1 MFNNRQEEVK
11 KMLQDNIE
19 FQRIYSKHQQ
29 LDQQVN
35 EAEEGALAVDDI
47 TLAQWKKK
55 KLLAK
60 DRLADLLDRQA

>member
-35 EAEEGALAVDDI
+35 DAEEGALPVDEI
-47 TLAQWKKK
+47 TLTQWKKK
-55 KLLAK
+55 KLMAK
-60 DRLADLLDRQA
+60 DRLADLLDGQV